1 MRQMVLGA
9 AVSLML
15 AVPTVM
21 AADYE
26 HGPVQA
32 VAADGSALYAPATT
46 HPAAQK
52 KLLEARAEYEANP
65 DDADAL
71 VWYGRRMGYTGDFR
85 AAISI
90 FTMGIEK
97 HPDDARMYRHR
108 GHRYISVREFDR
120 AIADLE
126 KAASLIKGTENVIEP
141 DGMPN
146 AQNIPVSTL
155 HGNIWY
161 HLGLAYYLKHD
172 WDNALRAYLE
182 ARAAS
187 RLDDNVVSTTH
198 WIYMI
203 LRRMGREED
212 AKQAVSM
219 ITKDMDVIE
228 NFGYYELCKMYAG
241 LQDLDATLKN
251 SPGGIQ
257 GAGVTYGV
265 INWHLYNGRVE
276 EAANLIQSFVNGEG
290 WASFGYIAAEADQS
304 LFQ

>member
-1 MRQMVLGA
+1 MKHLIIGA
-9 AVSLML
+9 AFSALL
-15 AVPTVM
+15 AAVPAV
-21 AADYE
+21 ASDQE
-26 HGPVQA
+26 HGSVQA
-32 VAADGSALYAPATT
+32 VAADGSALYAPAKV

-52 KLLEARAEYEANP
+52 KLLEARAEYEAKP
-65 DDADAL
+65 SDADAL
-71 VWYGRRMGYTGDFR
+71 IWYGRRMGYTGDFR

-108 GHRYISVREFDR
+108 GHRYISVREFDK

-146 AQNIPVSTL
+146 ARNIPVSTL

-182 ARAAS
+182 ARTAS

-203 LRRMGREED
+203 LRRMGRDED
-212 AKQAVSM
+212 ARQAVSM
-219 ITKDMDVIE
+219 ITDDMDVIE

-276 EAANLIQSFVNGEG
+276 EAASLIQSFVNGEG
-290 WASFGYIAAEADQS
+290 WASFGYIAAEADQG